1 MDSENGY
8 PLSEGVIMPNVDLT
22 KQILVKV
29 SEDLDTAIEQACID
43 HRKQTGEN
51 ISKPEKVREI
61 VYHTLISQNIKERLL
76 KEAIQVRLGKL
87 PATVIEACQAES
99 KKGKLSHTIVIETSR
114 LLFQLA
120 YCYYDVER
128 LRSFSVF
135 GSNGN
140 ITPDY
145 HQYDAF
151 IEQIVSELQIATG
164 LKVKGTNLKYEV
176 SLEISWSDK
185 DE

>member
-1 MDSENGY
+1 MSN
-8 PLSEGVIMPNVDLT
+8 IDLT

-29 SEDLDTAIEQACID
+29 SENLDQAIEQACVE
-43 HRKQTGEN
+43 HRRQTGEN

-61 VYHTLISQNIKERLL
+61 VHFALISQNIKQKLL
-76 KEAIQVRLGKL
+76 KEAIKTRLGKL
-87 PATVIEACQAES
+87 PASIIEICQAEA
-99 KKGKLSHTIVIETSR
+99 KKGNLSHTFVIETKE

-135 GSNGN
+135 ASNRN

-151 IEQIVSELQIATG
+151 IEQISSELQIATG
-164 LKVKGTNLKYEV
+164 LKIKGTNSKFEV
-176 SLEISWSDK
+176 SFEISWSDT
-185 DE
+185 E